1 MQNSQLEDEDD
12 VVSVLVDLVQVDDV
26 AVLHLG
32 QDVDLLLD
40 VLPCHAAPGAL
51 QPLLL
56 DELGRVLAL
65 RRLLYDAVDGGELAA
80 VIGKSNDS

>member
-1 MQNSQLEDEDD
+1 MP
-12 VVSVLVDLVQVDDV
+12 VLVDLVEVDDV
-26 AVLHLG
+26 GVLHLG
-32 QDVDLLLD
+32 EDVDLLLD
-40 VLPCHAAPGAL
+40 VLPGDAAPGAL